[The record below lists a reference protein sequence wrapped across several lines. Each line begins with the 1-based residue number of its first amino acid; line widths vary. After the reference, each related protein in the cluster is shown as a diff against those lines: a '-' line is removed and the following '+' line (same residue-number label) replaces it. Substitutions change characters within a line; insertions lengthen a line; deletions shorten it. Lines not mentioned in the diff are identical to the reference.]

1 MVHRTTKK
9 RKGGSQI
16 ARGESSRI
24 YYPAIPCKDG
34 RDMSSYV
41 SRVLKTHVYNDSSEL
56 VSRNIPLIT
65 KLKEIDPKQKYLLYP
80 ESCEIGKLTK
90 ENLNDG
96 ITEEKAKY
104 SEFLKKGTQ
113 TLLKFNKSNTLTEK
127 QEKHLKKSI
136 NLLHKHNIVHGDL
149 HNQNFIFLEDNL
161 PRLIDFSKSII
172 NSTKELLQKEKDYIK
187 QVFPN
192 FDLMKNNNREK
203 LYELHKELQNG
214 KL

>member
-1 MVHRTTKK
+1 MGNKTKK
-9 RKGGSQI
+9 RKGGSLL

-41 SRVLKTHVYNDSSEL
+41 SRVLKTHVHNNPSEL
-56 VSRNIPLIT
+56 VSHNIPLIT
-65 KLKEIDPKQKYLLYP
+65 KLKDIDPKQKYFLYP
-80 ESCEIGKLTK
+80 ESCEIGELTK

-96 ITEEKAKY
+96 ITKEKAEY
-104 SEFLKKGTQ
+104 SEFLKKATK

-127 QEKHLKKSI
+127 QKKHLKKSI

-149 HNQNFIFLEDNL
+149 HNQNIMFLDDL

-172 NSTKELLQKEKDYIK
+172 NSSKELIQKEKEYIK

-192 FDLMKNNNREK
+192 FDLMKKNNREK
-203 LYELHKELQNG
+203 LYELHKEL
-214 KL
+214 